1 MKKWL
6 ILIGII
12 GVLCLGYLGLAH
24 LSGGAYPTMGIVV
37 GGARG
42 ELRQLTLEFIEDI
55 KFKDF
60 KKAASYHD
68 PKTQEQV
75 DVPFLLQRLF
85 VVKPEALD
93 VISYEIVFAEID
105 STNLRGRVKARI
117 KFKDLIKNQIRE
129 REVIYFYHR
138 DSLNDPWYM
147 KLESSLR
154 RVEGDDKKK
163 H

>member
-1 MKKWL
+1 MNKWVTV
-6 ILIGII
+6 IV
-12 GVLCLGYLGLAH
+12 VLVVVTGGYLGLAH
-24 LSGGAYPTMGIVV
+24 LSGGAYPTMGIAV
-37 GGARG
+37 GGPRG

-60 KKAASYHD
+60 DRAATYHD
-68 PKTQEQV
+68 PQTQDQV
-75 DVPFLLQRLF
+75 DVPFLLQRIF
-85 VVKPEALD
+85 IVKPEALD
-93 VISYEIVFAEID
+93 VMSYEIVFAEID
-105 STNLRGRVKARI
+105 STDLRGRVKARI

-138 DSLNDPWYM
+138 ESLDSPWYM